1 MPDEPVIIKGG
12 SLIITIKGKGGDV
25 IHTHPATNGKLTS
38 VDIDG
43 MSYPLTENSE
53 IIIHYEVPELC
64 RYPEEP

>member
-12 SLIITIKGKGGDV
+12 SLNITIKAKGGDV

-53 IIIHYEVPELC
+53 IIIHYEVSDATPT
-64 RYPEEP
+64 P